1 MKKLLFI
8 LASIVIL
15 TSCSPNVNNVNSEKP
30 TIVTGVVKKISLTSG
45 KYQSFIV
52 TVQDLRG
59 VSHEFRTK
67 ELSYSIGDTIQAE
80 LGD

>member
-8 LASIVIL
+8 LSAIVIL
-15 TSCSPNVNNVNSEKP
+15 TSCSPGRNQVENHRP
-30 TIVTGVVKKISLTSG
+30 TIITGVVKKISLTSG

-67 ELSYSIGDTIQAE
+67 ELSYSIGDTIQTE
-80 LGD
+80 IGD

>member
-45 KYQSFIV
+45 KRQWFIV
-52 TVQDLRG
+52 TIQDLRG
-59 VSHEFRTK
+59 VSHEYTTRD
-67 ELSYSIGDTIQAE
+67 LSYNIGDTIQAE
-80 LGD
+80 IGD

>member
-15 TSCSPNVNNVNSEKP
+15 TSCSQNVTHSEKP

-45 KYQSFIV
+45 KRQWFIV
-52 TVQDLRG
+52 TIQDLRG
-59 VSHEFRTK
+59 VSHEYTTRD
-67 ELSYSIGDTIQAE
+67 LSYNIGDTIQAE
-80 LGD
+80 LED

>member
-8 LASIVIL
+8 LASIFVL
-15 TSCSPNVNNVNSEKP
+15 ASCSQNVTHSEKP
-30 TIVTGVVKKISLTSG
+30 TIITGVVKKISLSSG
-45 KYQSFIV
+45 KYQDFVV

-67 ELSYSIGDTIQAE
+67 ELSYSIGDTIQTE
-80 LGD
+80 IGD